1 MMRRK
6 ILVIFAILAIILV
19 FVVIILVMQIF
30 RSDSQAKQIKEEIE
44 QRSGRQIKTSSLSN
58 MYYQAIQ
65 KGDDI
70 EFVHKVIIDKA
81 RVKIGDITKKGT
93 IYKFEEYA
101 FDEGPATVYL
111 YIEYDQDGKV
121 SYIALQ

>member
-1 MMRRK
+1 MRRK
-6 ILVIFAILAIILV
+6 IPVILAILAIILV
-19 FVVIILVMQIF
+19 FVVILVMQIF
-30 RSDSQAKQIKEEIE
+30 RSDSQAKQIKDEIE
-44 QRSGRQIKTSSLSN
+44 QRSGRQIKASSLSN

-65 KGDDI
+65 KGDVI
-70 EFVHKVIIDKA
+70 EFVHKVIINKT
-81 RVKIGDITKKGT
+81 RLKTGDITKKGT

-101 FDEGPATVYL
+101 FDEDPATVYL